1 MTDFELEL
9 KQGFLEEA
17 AQLLADAEQAFLEL
31 ENNPNS
37 PGQFDK
43 ILRLAHSLKGSAK
56 AVGFEDMGKLTH
68 EMESLLLKVK
78 KGNLTLGRPM
88 MDLLLRCNDQ
98 IRAMLEGLK
107 ADLNARFDCS
117 SLLGEIEAAMQGAG
131 AVATAGS
138 AGSAPAL
145 DQNLPTAGMQAEE
158 LLANFENLAETTR
171 QHVKEHHLATK
182 AEAPASSSG
191 EATPSPAAAPTN
203 KIATTEESIR
213 VNLGRVEQLL
223 NYVGELVILQTVLRE
238 QAHSSGSA
246 LIRSTTH
253 QLGKVTQ
260 EIQDLSMGLRMVPIK
275 PTFLKMQRIV
285 RDTAGQLGR
294 EVIFEMVGEETELD
308 KTVLERLSDPLVHIV
323 RNAVDH
329 GIEDPRRRF
338 DAGKPTEGKIRLSA
352 RQQAGQ
358 LVIEISDDGGGM
370 DANKLRRKAIEKGV
384 ISPNA
389 QLSDSEAYQLIFAAG
404 FSTKEQVTDISGRG
418 VGMDV
423 VKTNIQALQ
432 GTVQVETE
440 LGKGSTFRIRLPLTL
455 AIIQGM
461 IIRCG
466 TERFVIP
473 LSQVLESVRPSK
485 DDITP
490 STIAGEVLSLRGQTI
505 PLFRLEQ
512 LLGRR
517 TTPKPAHDSIAIL
530 YESHGK
536 NHAVLVDDI
545 VGQHQV
551 VIKKLG
557 SEVAHVKAFSG
568 SAILGDGKPALI
580 LELSELTSGTA
591 KRTPVHR
598 PLQEKSA

>member
-31 ENNPNS
+31 ENNPDA

-78 KGNLTLGRPM
+78 KGSLKLGRPM

-107 ADLNARFDCS
+107 ADLNARFDCTA
-117 SLLGEIEAAMQGAG
+117 LLEEIHQAMQGPEASAG
-131 AVATAGS
+131 APAV
-138 AGSAPAL
+138 SAPPI
-145 DQNLPTAGMQAEE
+145 DQNFPTAGMAAAE
-158 LLANFENLAETTR
+158 LLANFETLAETTR
-171 QHVKEHHLATK
+171 LHVKEHHEAQKAGATT
-182 AEAPASSSG
+182 ASGPATSK
-191 EATPSPAAAPTN
+191 AAA
-203 KIATTEESIR
+203 TEESIR
-213 VNLGRVEQLL
+213 VNLARVEQLL

-285 RDTAGQLGR
+285 RDTAAQLGR

-358 LVIEISDDGGGM
+358 LVIEITDDGGGM
-370 DANKLRRKAIEKGV
+370 DADKLKRKAIEKGV
-384 ISPNA
+384 ISANSV
-389 QLSDSEAYQLIFAAG
+389 LSDSEAYQLIFAAG

-461 IIRCG
+461 IIRSG
-466 TERFVIP
+466 NERFVIP

-505 PLFRLEQ
+505 PLFRLDQ

-517 TTPKPAHDSIAIL
+517 IPPKNAQDAIAIL
-530 YESHGK
+530 YEAHGK
-536 NHAVLVDDI
+536 THAVLVDDI

-557 SEVAHVKAFSG
+557 QEVAHLRAFSG

-580 LELSELTSGTA
+580 LELSELTGSTA
-591 KRTPVHR
+591 KRPAPHR
-598 PLQEKSA
+598 PIQEKTA

>member
-31 ENNPNS
+31 ENNPEA
-37 PGQFDK
+37 PEQFDK

-78 KGNLTLGRPM
+78 KGTLKLARPM

-107 ADLNARFDCS
+107 ADLNARFDCTA
-117 SLLGEIEAAMQGAG
+117 LLGEIHQAMQGA
-131 AVATAGS
+131 
-138 AGSAPAL
+138 SAPAAAPASTPPI
-145 DQNLPTAGMQAEE
+145 DQNLPTAGMQADE
-158 LLANFENLAETTR
+158 LLANFESLAETTR
-171 QHVKEHHLATK
+171 QHVQELHQSKK
-182 AEAPASSSG
+182 AEATASP
-191 EATPSPAAAPTN
+191 PSPTKAAAS
-203 KIATTEESIR
+203 EESIR
-213 VNLGRVEQLL
+213 VNLARVEQLL

-294 EVIFEMVGEETELD
+294 EVIFEMIGEETELD

-358 LVIEISDDGGGM
+358 LVIEITDDGGGM
-370 DANKLRRKAIEKGV
+370 DADKLRRKAVEKGV
-384 ISPNA
+384 MSANA

-466 TERFVIP
+466 NERFVIP
-473 LSQVLESVRPSK
+473 LSQVLESVRPGQA
-485 DDITP
+485 DITP

-505 PLFRLEQ
+505 PLFRLDQ

-517 TTPKPAHDSIAIL
+517 IPPKNAHDAIAIL
-530 YESHGK
+530 YEAHGK
-536 NHAVLVDDI
+536 IHAVLVDDI

-557 SEVAHVKAFSG
+557 QEVAHVKAFSG

-580 LELSELTSGTA
+580 LELSELTGGST
-591 KRTPVHR
+591 KRPAPHR
-598 PLQEKSA
+598 PLQERTA